1 MSIFLV
7 DIQCQQFE
15 QFDHI
20 KNKNILYHGKD
31 CMKKFCEPLREH
43 QKNTTDFE
51 KKKNT
56 AVNNKRI
63 KSHQDAK

>member
-51 KKKNT
+51 KKK
-56 AVNNKRI
+56 I
-63 KSHQDAK
+63 LP